1 MNGWIDSIYLMV
13 MNVDALWLARS
24 GLRIEQRLF
33 RGGVN
38 LLENKII
45 WTESN
50 ESERQILMLTEY
62 RAAKAARRVII

>member
-50 ESERQILMLTEY
+50 ESERRISMLTEY